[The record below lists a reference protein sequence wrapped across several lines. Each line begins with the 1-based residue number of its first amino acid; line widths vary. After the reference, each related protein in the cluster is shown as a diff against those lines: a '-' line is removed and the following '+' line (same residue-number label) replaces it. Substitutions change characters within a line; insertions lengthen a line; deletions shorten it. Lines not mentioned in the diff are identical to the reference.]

1 MKNQKDSPH
10 KNHRA
15 RIRETVRK
23 TGIENMQEHNILELL
38 LFYSI
43 PRIDTNELAHR
54 LIERF
59 GSLRRVF
66 DASYEQLLEVD
77 GMGESSALLISSI
90 PGITRRYIESGIAS
104 KTVLSDPKE
113 VEEYAVKKYYG
124 VSEEIFYMLCL
135 DPSGNLI
142 NCVKLG
148 HGSVNTVTVDKRR
161 AMENALINKAD
172 IVILAHNHPNGI
184 AAPSKED
191 ISLTEELAKLFSGI
205 GIRLA
210 DHIIVAQNDAL
221 SLSTV
226 SKYKPL
232 FIR

>member
-1 MKNQKDSPH
+1 MATGNDYPH

-15 RIRETVRK
+15 RLRRTFRK
-23 TGIENMQEHNILELL
+23 IGIENMPDHNVLEML

-43 PRIDTNELAHR
+43 PRVDTNELAHR

-66 DASYEQLLEVD
+66 DAGYDQLLEVD

-90 PGITRRYIESGIAS
+90 SGLTRRYIESGIAS
-104 KTVLSDPKE
+104 KIVLTDRDE
-113 VEEYAVKKYYG
+113 VEEYIVKKFYG
-124 VSEEIFYMLCL
+124 CSEENFYMLCL
-135 DPSGNLI
+135 DHSGRLL

-148 HGSVNTVTVDKRR
+148 EGSANSIGVDKRKVV
-161 AMENALINKAD
+161 EIALINKAD
-172 IVILAHNHPNGI
+172 VVIFVHNHPNGI

-191 ISLTEELAKLFSGI
+191 LIFTDEMSGTLSGI

-210 DHIIVAQNDAL
+210 DHFIVAADEAI
-221 SLSTV
+221 SLASIE
-226 SKYKPL
+226 KFKPL
-232 FIR
+232 FI